1 MYSYIE
7 SEIREISRINLLSDQ
22 QVFDELKDAMTGR
35 RYSWYTIA
43 YGLQV
48 RYRRRQLRLEHFEP
62 ENLVYEWNVLCDERL
77 DWKYRGHPSF
87 LSAKFNRA
95 CLVNLKIIP
104 IRAGF
109 GSEAKQITE
118 NNIDESIIFPANMV
132 LTVGKPDYTTRNGQ
146 FGEGENS
153 RSRWGYFYHEG
164 PEFRVDYI
172 HERVEY

>member
-1 MYSYIE
+1 MDLKVNIHP
-7 SEIREISRINLLSDQ
+7 NFSDHSID
-22 QVFDELKDAMTGR
+22 FF
-35 RYSWYTIA
+35 S
-43 YGLQV
+43 
-48 RYRRRQLRLEHFEP
+48 
-62 ENLVYEWNVLCDERL
+62 
-77 DWKYRGHPSF
+77 
-87 LSAKFNRA
+87 
-95 CLVNLKIIP
+95 
-104 IRAGF
+104 
-109 GSEAKQITE
+109 AKQITE